1 MRSGPVSVAQGLTLR
16 PLSAED
22 AGQVL
27 AWRNAPEVAAF
38 MYTDG
43 VISPE
48 AHATWLA
55 TALAAEGRRYWI
67 VELDG
72 RGVGLANL
80 VRIDGA
86 NRRCD
91 WAYYLA
97 DPATRGRGVG
107 ACVEYAVIEHVF
119 GQLGLNKL
127 WCEVLIG
134 NEAVWRLHESFGF
147 RREALFRDHVWKG
160 GRFHDVVG
168 LGLLA
173 ADWAQ
178 ARAAC
183 AERLRAKGWDPE
195 GLVVS

>member
-1 MRSGPVSVAQGLTLR
+1 VSVTLR
-16 PLSAED
+16 PLRAQDES
-22 AGQVL
+22 QVL
-27 AWRNAPEVAAF
+27 AWRNSPEVAAH
-38 MYTDG
+38 MYTDRT
-43 VISPE
+43 IAPE
-48 AHATWLA
+48 AHAAWLA
-55 TALAAEGRRYWI
+55 AALGADDRRYWI

-80 VRIDGA
+80 VRIDPVS
-86 NRRCD
+86 RRCD

-119 GQLGLNKL
+119 GSLGLNKL

-147 RREALFRDHVWKG
+147 RREALLRNHVRKG

-168 LGLLA
+168 LGLTA
-173 ADWAQ
+173 ADWAE
-178 ARAAC
+178 ARGAC
-183 AERLRAKGWDPE
+183 AERLKAKGWEPE
-195 GLVVS
+195 GLVIPTP